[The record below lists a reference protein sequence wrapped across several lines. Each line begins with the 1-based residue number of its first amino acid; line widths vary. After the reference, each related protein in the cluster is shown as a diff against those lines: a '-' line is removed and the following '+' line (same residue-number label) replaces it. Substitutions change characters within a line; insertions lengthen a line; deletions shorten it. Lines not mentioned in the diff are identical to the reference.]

1 MAALESAIQKTVVNW
16 AREKYRGKLI
26 ARKFQAGSYGT
37 NGWPDYEF
45 LVPGGKVFHVE
56 FKAEGGACTPLQ
68 LQRHK
73 ELREIG
79 HPVYVADNVPAGRR
93 IIEMEMRRA
102 LAAA

>member
-1 MAALESAIQKTVVNW
+1 MAALESAIQKAVVTW
-16 AREKYRGKLI
+16 AREKYKGKLI
-26 ARKFQAGSYGT
+26 ARKFQAGKFGS

-45 LVPGGKVFHVE
+45 LVPGGMVFHIE
-56 FKAEGGACTPLQ
+56 FKAERGICTPLQ

-79 HPVYVADNVPAGRR
+79 HPVYVADTVSAGRR
-93 IIEMEMRRA
+93 IIELEMRCA